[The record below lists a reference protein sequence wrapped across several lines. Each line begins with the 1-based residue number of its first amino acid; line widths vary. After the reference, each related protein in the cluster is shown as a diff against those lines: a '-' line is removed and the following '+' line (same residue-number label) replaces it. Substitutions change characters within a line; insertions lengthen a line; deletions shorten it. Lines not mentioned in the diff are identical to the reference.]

1 MAFRAYYL
9 ALILLFGVGQVAQ
22 AEEFDAPSTLNIGE
36 TGLLLNG
43 SGVRSRMFIDLYV
56 GSLYLSKDE
65 SDAQKIID
73 SDEPMA
79 IQLSIVS
86 SLITGEKLRD
96 ATMDGFRN
104 AVGDTSRLADRIA
117 RFLGA
122 FDEPVDVGDQF
133 LLSWHPDSET
143 LNVKRNAALVE
154 QIKGK
159 DFKQALFAIW
169 LGDNPV
175 QESLKDQMLGVAD

>member
-1 MAFRAYYL
+1 MVYRSLCVSVIVMLCASW
-9 ALILLFGVGQVAQ
+9 GVQ
-22 AEEFDAPSTLNIGE
+22 AEEFDAPSTLSIGE

-73 SDEPMA
+73 GDEPMA

-175 QESLKDQMLGVAD
+175 QESLKHQMLGVAD